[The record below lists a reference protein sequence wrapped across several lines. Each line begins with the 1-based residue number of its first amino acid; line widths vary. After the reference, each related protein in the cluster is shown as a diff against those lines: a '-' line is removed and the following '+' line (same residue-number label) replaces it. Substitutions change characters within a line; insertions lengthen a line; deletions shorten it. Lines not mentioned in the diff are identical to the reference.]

1 MIKMNKN
8 LKKIVGICAILPLL
22 LTACGT
28 KTMVQNDSS
37 QKTAQTDT
45 SGNASQADASQTNA
59 PRASMNPNAVLMM
72 TTFRGLIQMD
82 KTDGLAITKEQ
93 AKPMLTIVQD
103 VNSKGELTA
112 EVQTQLEVNLTA
124 DQKKFL
130 EDNATKVPQR
140 PAGGKGN
147 GNGQNPQGGANGNAR
162 PNGNAPQ
169 GGAGGQNP
177 QGSPRPNGNGN
188 GGPGAGGPGGGFGN
202 TGQQLI
208 DLLQAK
214 LQ

>member
-1 MIKMNKN
+1 MNSERNDKMNKN
-8 LKKIVGICAILPLL
+8 LKKMMGICAILSLL

-28 KTMVQNDSS
+28 KDAGQM
-37 QKTAQTDT
+37 TAQTDT

-59 PRASMNPNAVLMM
+59 PRASMNPNALLMT

-93 AKPMLTIVQD
+93 ANPMVTIVQD
-103 VNSKGELTA
+103 VISKGELTA
-112 EVQTQLEVNLTA
+112 DVQTQLEANLTA

-130 EDNATKVPQR
+130 EDNASKMPQR
-140 PAGGKGN
+140 PAGGKGT
-147 GNGQNPQGGANGNAR
+147 GNGQNPQGGG
-162 PNGNAPQ
+162 
-169 GGAGGQNP
+169 GGQNP
-177 QGSPRPNGNGN
+177 QGSPRPKGNGN
-188 GGPGAGGPGGGFGN
+188 GGPGVGGPGGGFAN
-202 TGQQLI
+202 IGQQLL

>member
-1 MIKMNKN
+1 MNKN
-8 LKKIVGICAILPLL
+8 LKKIMGICAILSLL

-28 KTMVQNDSS
+28 KPAVQDNAG
-37 QKTAQTDT
+37 QTTAQTGT

-59 PRASMNPNAVLMM
+59 PRASMNPNAVLMT

-93 AKPMLTIVQD
+93 AKPMVTIVQD
-103 VNSKGELTA
+103 VISKGELTA
-112 EVQTQLEVNLTA
+112 EVQTQLEANLTA

-130 EDNATKVPQR
+130 SENATKMPQR
-140 PAGGKGN
+140 PAGGNGN

-162 PNGNAPQ
+162 PNGGTPQ
-169 GGAGGQNP
+169 GGGGGQNP

-188 GGPGAGGPGGGFGN
+188 GGPGAGGPGGGGAN
-202 TGQQLI
+202 VGQHLLE
-208 DLLQAK
+208 LLQAK
-214 LQ
+214 L

>member
-1 MIKMNKN
+1 MNKN
-8 LKKIVGICAILPLL
+8 LKKMMGICAILSLL

-28 KTMVQNDSS
+28 KTAVQDNAG
-37 QKTAQTDT
+37 QTTAQTGT

-59 PRASMNPNAVLMM
+59 PRASMNPNAALMR

-93 AKPMLTIVQD
+93 ANPMVTIVQD
-103 VNSKGELTA
+103 VISKGELTA
-112 EVQTQLEVNLTA
+112 DVQTQLEANLTA

-130 EDNATKVPQR
+130 EDSATKAPQG
-140 PAGGKGN
+140 PAGRKGN

-162 PNGNAPQ
+162 PNGGTPQ
-169 GGAGGQNP
+169 GGGGGQNP

-188 GGPGAGGPGGGFGN
+188 GGPGAGGPGGGGAN
-202 TGQQLI
+202 VGQQLLE
-208 DLLQAK
+208 LLQAK
-214 LQ
+214 LK